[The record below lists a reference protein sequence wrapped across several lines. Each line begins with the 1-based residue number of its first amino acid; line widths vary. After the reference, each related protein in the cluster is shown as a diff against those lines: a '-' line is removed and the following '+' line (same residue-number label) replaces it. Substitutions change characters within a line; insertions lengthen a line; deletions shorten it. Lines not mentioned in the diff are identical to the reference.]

1 MHNCIPC
8 IYVYIH
14 RGIHKKLRHV
24 NIYYPGEGLASVLCY
39 LKFKV
44 KSGTT
49 AQIQLQ
55 KWNTH
60 LHIFTQRQNNGSFSL
75 DLHPVP
81 HQRVNLMFSEDFIL
95 KMRGG
100 RQMDFAITLTVR
112 YYLPMFLIH
121 VLYHCMFFIHDCT
134 YVPHIICTV
143 RTYVPHT
150 CTVTMFSYMYCTYVP
165 HTCTVPMF
173 LIHVLYLCSSYIP
186 LYTISFVLIHINHNM
201 FFIRVPM
208 FLKPVPM
215 FIVPVCM

>member
-1 MHNCIPC
+1 MHNSIPC

-24 NIYYPGEGLASVLCY
+24 NIYYPGKGLAAVLCY

-60 LHIFTQRQNNGSFSL
+60 LHIFTQKQNNGSFSL

-112 YYLPMFLIH
+112 
-121 VLYHCMFFIHDCT
+121 C
-134 YVPHIICTV
+134 YV
-143 RTYVPHT
+143 
-150 CTVTMFSYMYCTYVP
+150 FTYVP
-165 HTCTVPMF
+165 HTCTVPSY
-173 LIHVLYLCSSYIP
+173 VLH
-186 LYTISFVLIHINHNM
+186 T
-201 FFIRVPM
+201 
-208 FLKPVPM
+208 
-215 FIVPVCM
+215 